1 MAKKSLKFCAKIA
14 VIAFI
19 IIFLIFRGK
28 SLILKTANR
37 FEIYT
42 QNHRN
47 EVVLKEIAK
56 DETNKSQQ
64 IHIPT
69 INQVQKGEMNLIN
82 QNSAINKSTSQSPS
96 PTQTPSQPSK
106 LLKVQFIC
114 QAPLQ
119 TTENWKYHEESCEE
133 AAVLQNYLYETK
145 SSIEKQEA
153 HEEILRMIEWQRQN
167 FGTHKDLYADDLK
180 QFIIGYYGIKE
191 SDIKIIYDAGI
202 EDIKKIIDTGHPV
215 IVPIMGDILKNPN
228 YPYPGYHMLIV
239 TGYTE
244 EMIITNDNGTRK
256 GESYSYPQ
264 ARFLEA
270 MQAAGGDIVSIQLQN

>member
-28 SLILKTANR
+28 SLIFKTANR

-56 DETNKSQQ
+56 DEANKSPQT
-64 IHIPT
+64 HLPAPT
-69 INQVQKGEMNLIN
+69 QTPPT
-82 QNSAINKSTSQSPS
+82 INKSTSPISS
-96 PTQTPSQPSK
+96 QTPKQSSK

-119 TTENWKYHEESCEE
+119 TTKNWKYHEESCEE

-145 SSIEKQEA
+145 NSIEKQEA

-191 SDIKIIYDAGI
+191 SDIKIVYDAGI

>member
-19 IIFLIFRGK
+19 VIFLIFRGK
-28 SLILKTANR
+28 SLVFKTANR

-47 EVVLKEIAK
+47 EVVLKEVVK
-56 DETNKSQQ
+56 DETNKSRET
-64 IHIPT
+64 HVP
-69 INQVQKGEMNLIN
+69 MNSTN
-82 QNSAINKSTSQSPS
+82 QNLAINESISQSPIS
-96 PTQTPSQPSK
+96 SQAPSQPSK

-270 MQAAGGDIVSIQLQN
+270 MQAAGGDIVSIQLEN